1 MKSLREYIDL
11 MNSLDQKQP
20 VNEGAVGAA
29 IGGGLG
35 GIAGSA
41 LGPLGI
47 VGGAAAGA
55 ALGSKAGDF
64 LANIFDKGSQTYTP
78 NVAISKDKNI
88 PTGFV
93 NATTGDAI
101 KPPEKGF
108 GTKVKQALGSDVDD
122 LGVAK
127 NGYKKYPEMVFNA
140 SSSLKPGGKYAEI
153 IQQVTEKRGK
163 DCGLPVT
170 IRGTWD
176 YQGATLVL
184 HERDQWMQGFW
195 ADMATTPGGGNIY
208 HLFAPLGWK
217 GVGHS
222 ESLVNTKFGNA
233 NGHAEKY
240 DTADGPMV
248 VYETT
253 QMVPL
258 KLPDGQPGMHML
270 SVTFCGPETVW
281 GTGARKAVV
290 DLINSITLN
299 GVTQL
304 KG

>member
-11 MNSLDQKQP
+11 VNSLDQKPAVQ
-20 VNEGAVGAA
+20 EGAIGAA

-35 GIAGSA
+35 GIAGAA

-78 NVAISKDKNI
+78 NVAVKKDSLS

-93 NATTGDAI
+93 NATTGDQI
-101 KPPEKGF
+101 TPHEKGF

-127 NGYKKYPEMVFNA
+127 NGYKKYPEMVFDA
-140 SSSLKPGGKYAEI
+140 SSSLKPGGAYAEI

-163 DCGLPVT
+163 DTGLPVT

-184 HERDQWMQGFW
+184 VERDQWMQGFW
-195 ADMATTPGGGNIY
+195 ADMATTPGGGNTY

-217 GVGHS
+217 GVATS
-222 ESLVNTKFGNA
+222 DSLVNTKFGTA

-240 DTADGPMV
+240 DTAQGSMV

-258 KLPDGQPGMHML
+258 KLPTGQPGMHML
-270 SVTFCGPETVW
+270 SVTFCGPESTW
-281 GTGARKAVV
+281 GTGARKAVI
-290 DLINSITLN
+290 DLINSITLK